1 MDKQERNFQKNK
13 QNENKNKNN
22 NDNNNNNNNNK
33 NTELNLKPKG
43 TQKFI
48 DSYYKN
54 EYLDILFF

>member
-13 QNENKNKNN
+13 QNENKNKKEIKNEKEN
-22 NDNNNNNNNNK
+22 

-54 EYLDILFF
+54 EYLDVLFF

>member
-13 QNENKNKNN
+13 QNENKNKNK
-22 NDNNNNNNNNK
+22 NDNNDNNK